1 MDTHASATKNC
12 RPLLPQP
19 IHRPI
24 SEIRHTPDD
33 EDDEL
38 HTNKLA
44 TMKMEE
50 QSNCNTSGGDN
61 KRLNSSSSSREDN
74 TTTPCTNKNT
84 TRRASLEVSLTSSD
98 TPQTSLDAL
107 AQICALHIK
116 KNPNE
121 IVKFVLPSD
130 KELSILPHAELQLV
144 PTCKRRALN
153 IPMHIGSS
161 SRSCARGDG
170 DGMHAD
176 SVITPLT
183 PNGELLYYIY
193 DYVCV
198 YIGIYSYMYLYL
210 YTHISIYLYIYIYTY
225 M

>member
-19 IHRPI
+19 IRRPTI
-24 SEIRHTPDD
+24 SEIRHTLDD
-33 EDDEL
+33 DDGEL

-50 QSNCNTSGGDN
+50 QSNCNTSGGD
-61 KRLNSSSSSREDN
+61 KRLDSSSSSREDN

-161 SRSCARGDG
+161 SRSRARGDG

-176 SVITPLT
+176 SVLPRLA
-183 PNGELLYYIY
+183 PGDGELYCNIFICVCISDYIY
-193 DYVCV
+193 SV
-198 YIGIYSYMYLYL
+198 Y
-210 YTHISIYLYIYIYTY
+210 HISLTLHLLCI
-225 M
+225 

>member
-1 MDTHASATKNC
+1 MDTHASAAKNC
-12 RPLLPQP
+12 CPLLPRP

-24 SEIRHTPDD
+24 SEIRHTPDG

-61 KRLNSSSSSREDN
+61 KKLNSSSSSREDN

-161 SRSCARGDG
+161 SRSRARGDG
-170 DGMHAD
+170 DGMHAA
-176 SVITPLT
+176 SVLTPLT
-183 PNGELLYYIY
+183 PNGELYCI
-193 DYVCV
+193 
-198 YIGIYSYMYLYL
+198 I
-210 YTHISIYLYIYIYTY
+210 
-225 M
+225 

>member
-12 RPLLPQP
+12 RPLLPQL

-50 QSNCNTSGGDN
+50 QSNCNTSGGD
-61 KRLNSSSSSREDN
+61 KRLDSTSSSEDN
-74 TTTPCTNKNT
+74 TTTPCTNKNA

-170 DGMHAD
+170 DGMQAD
-176 SVITPLT
+176 SVLTPLT
-183 PNGELLYYIY
+183 PNGELLYYI
-193 DYVCV
+193 
-198 YIGIYSYMYLYL
+198 
-210 YTHISIYLYIYIYTY
+210 
-225 M
+225 